1 MYEDD
6 DLLPLS
12 ALQHLLFCER
22 QCSLIHVEQSWAE
35 NLYTAEGHVMHERAH
50 SEKEERRPGKKKEFG
65 MPVRSLNLG
74 LVGKT
79 DAIEYDELGRVL
91 VVEYKRGRPKKGHED
106 EVQLCAQA
114 LCIEE
119 MRGIK
124 ITSGALYYGK
134 TKRRNLVVFD
144 EALRTLTIETAARLH
159 VLVNSSQTPKAEYEE
174 RRCKHCSLLDICM
187 PQSAGK
193 GKKVSAYVERMLGG
207 EDE

>member
-1 MYEDD
+1 
-6 DLLPLS
+6 
-12 ALQHLLFCER
+12 
-22 QCSLIHVEQSWAE
+22 
-35 NLYTAEGHVMHERAH
+35 
-50 SEKEERRPGKKKEFG
+50 
-65 MPVRSLNLG
+65 
-74 LVGKT
+74 
-79 DAIEYDELGRVL
+79 
-91 VVEYKRGRPKKGHED
+91 VEYKRGRPKKGHED

-134 TKRRNLVVFD
+134 TRRRNPVVFD

-159 VLVNSSQTPKAEYEE
+159 VLVNSGQTPKTEYEE